1 MDDYLSEVKSGVE
14 FQDDRELWLQEM
26 RSDNEL
32 KAQVLE
38 TMRLLEARRYVYQ
51 WNWLGIP
58 IIKFPEEI
66 LLIQEL
72 FHKYR
77 PSAVIEIGVARGGG
91 IALYHSLQSLLAI
104 KPNVLGIDI
113 KFFPHTK
120 SALNH
125 LLVDGVQ
132 LLETSSTSKEAVSR
146 IREFISGHE
155 RVMIILDGDHSHD
168 NVLKELE
175 ICDSLLPQGSIVL
188 CADTIINQVP
198 QSTAKRNW
206 NKEANPKSAL
216 EEFLGKNENWNEIP
230 EVCNKVL
237 LSESPNGWIIKT
249 KP

>member
-26 RSDNEL
+26 RSDSEL

-72 FHKYR
+72 FYKYR

-104 KPNVLGIDI
+104 KPHVLGIDI

-120 SALNH
+120 NALNH
-125 LLVDGVQ
+125 LLGDGVH
-132 LLETSSTSKEAVSR
+132 LLETSSTSREAVSR
-146 IREFISGHE
+146 IRDFISGHE
-155 RVMIILDGDHSHD
+155 RVMVILDGDHSHD

-175 ICDSLLPQGSIVL
+175 MCDSLLPQGSIVL
-188 CADTIINQVP
+188 CADTIISHVS

-206 NKEANPKSAL
+206 NQVANPRSAL
-216 EEFLGKNENWNEIP
+216 KEFLRKSESWNEMP
-230 EVCNKVL
+230 EICDKVV
-237 LSESPNGWIIKT
+237 LSESPNGWIMKV
-249 KP
+249 K